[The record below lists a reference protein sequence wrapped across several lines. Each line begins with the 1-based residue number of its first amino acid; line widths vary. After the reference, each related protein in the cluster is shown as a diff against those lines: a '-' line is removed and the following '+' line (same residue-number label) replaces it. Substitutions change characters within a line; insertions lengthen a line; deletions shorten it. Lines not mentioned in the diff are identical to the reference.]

1 MSGSLEAGTG
11 VTNKGDLL
19 KEHLSGRSYLKKK
32 KKQGKKE
39 GAKINSQG
47 INKV

>member
-11 VTNKGDLL
+11 MTNKGDLL

-32 KKQGKKE
+32 KQGKKE